1 MQLREQPMHFLLSFI
16 PKLACRFLICLQILF
31 SSYCPGVLRHTLN
44 SFYPVYCYYFHFFVL
59 CPGVLQHILTS
70 FYPIYCVIY
79 YRLFVTAFKL
89 RPLYVNT
96 AIGEL
101 FRRNQ
106 DIHTHNTRQQQN
118 PHMVRRCTKAAARN
132 LVHIGPKLWANL
144 PVTHRENRTRLSFAK
159 KCKTLL
165 LERY

>member
-1 MQLREQPMHFLLSFI
+1 MVYPHLTHTVDSWGKAQKGLLNMINKVHKKVIRCFSRSKYNDPMTPLLKKFHFLLFDGI
-16 PKLACRFLICLQILF
+16 HEIE
-31 SSYCPGVLRHTLN
+31 VLKIMHD
-44 SFYPVYCYYFHFFVL
+44 
-59 CPGVLQHILTS
+59 
-70 FYPIYCVIY
+70 
-79 YRLFVTAFKL
+79 YRNGNL
-89 RPLYVNT
+89 PL

-101 FRRNQ
+101 FTRNQ

-118 PHMVRRCTKAAARN
+118 PHIVRRRTKATAKN